1 MAKFIPTQEIR
12 FQRNNFQTVLSS
24 YFDRDGYH
32 EISLEDLVKGEGESQ
47 IDEGANL
54 AGFIVEAAGGEEID
68 FSAVLKCKVTDGMVE
83 AVYTPGIMGAKEKL
97 FLVAGENRFPL
108 HYDAEN
114 DRFVVG
120 NMTGKLTERQYDR
133 ADGTK
138 GRAVSVMFAPNDK
151 NLKVVYDIPV
161 IFKKW
166 ENIADKLP
174 EGAEISKELVDW
186 ILGEE
191 WVEIPE
197 DKGIG
202 VKLLSSIILQTL
214 GGAAGDVKKLPEL
227 GEGVFKLLDWVKMP
241 QQQPKNKEDKPFPP
255 SYQLF
260 LADMNGNPLPNAYY
274 SNKGIQ
280 EQLEAMSHTFSGYL
294 KEGRE
299 LQLKTGKP
307 FKVGQYDAIKG
318 LIQLLPPT
326 AGAVGMKS
334 AAVELNKLPQS
345 KQSLKPADGAAVD
358 VTATAVDVTATA
370 VDPVEQA
377 KQAEKA
383 EAYDPIPF

>member
-1 MAKFIPTQEIR
+1 MAKFIATEEVR

-24 YFDRDGYH
+24 YFERDGYH
-32 EISLEDLVKGEGESQ
+32 EISLEDLVKGEGDSQ
-47 IDEGANL
+47 IDEGAKI

-68 FSAVLKCKVTDGMVE
+68 FTAVLKCRVVDGVVE
-83 AVYTPGIMGAKEKL
+83 AIYTPGIMGAEDKL
-97 FLVAGENRFPL
+97 LLVAGENRFPL
-108 HYDAEN
+108 KYDATN

-120 NMTGKLTERQYDR
+120 NMTGRLTERQYDR

-138 GRAVSVMFAPNDK
+138 GRAVSVMFVPNDK
-151 NLKVVYDIPV
+151 NLKVVYDIPI
-161 IFKKW
+161 IFQKW
-166 ENIADKLP
+166 ENIAAKLP

-191 WVEIPE
+191 WVEVPE

-202 VKLLSSIILQTL
+202 VKLLSSIVLQTL
-214 GGAAGDVKKLPEL
+214 GGSGDVEKLPQL
-227 GEGVFKLLDWVKMP
+227 GEGIFKLTDWIKMP
-241 QQQPKNKEDKPFPP
+241 AKPPKKDEKPLPA

-260 LADMNGNPLPNAYY
+260 LSDMNGNPLPNAYY
-274 SNKGIQ
+274 SNQGIR
-280 EQLEAMSHTFSGYL
+280 EQLDAMSPTFRAYL

-307 FKVGQYDAIKG
+307 FKVGQYDAIKAI
-318 LIQLLPPT
+318 IQLLPLT

-345 KQSLKPADGAAVD
+345 KQSLTPADGLAVD
-358 VTATAVDVTATA
+358 VTATATTT
-370 VDPVEQA
+370 VENN
-377 KQAEKA
+377 E